1 MTRIELDLIVLIY
14 VMYLYECIHW
24 LKEGDIAYTRSYFK
38 SWKKWEHTTLSFTL
52 LRRRPYAVNLF
63 PFASGFISV
72 RRTAFAQDRVLKILQ
87 RVDRFSR
94 FYWSLRL
101 ASSVQAGIMLVLVPL
116 VIGFEKL
123 SNAWLSLLILVL
135 ASHIIT
141 ATIFTLNILLLV
153 KDRSKVLTDV
163 LSVYLNPIA
172 AIRSGDALVQRTFQ
186 AFTIQK

>member
-1 MTRIELDLIVLIY
+1 
-14 VMYLYECIHW
+14 
-24 LKEGDIAYTRSYFK
+24 
-38 SWKKWEHTTLSFTL
+38 
-52 LRRRPYAVNLF
+52 
-63 PFASGFISV
+63 
-72 RRTAFAQDRVLKILQ
+72 
-87 RVDRFSR
+87 
-94 FYWSLRL
+94 
-101 ASSVQAGIMLVLVPL
+101 MLVLVPL